1 MLKTKRTTFF
11 LALILIFLPSNSYAR
26 LSGWEYRK
34 EIVIDNTANSNSLI
48 DYQVNLKLRHYQNM
62 SADFSDIRFTY
73 FNYTTNEEILLPY
86 WIESIENFNLN
97 IFNLTNMEEVTVL
110 GE

>member
-1 MLKTKRTTFF
+1 MLEMKRTTFF
-11 LALILIFLPSNSYAR
+11 LFLVLIFLPSNSFAW

-48 DYQVNLKLRHYQNM
+48 DYQVNLKLRYYPNM

-73 FNYTTNEEILLPY
+73 FNYTTNEEITLPY
-86 WIESIENFNLN
+86 WIENIENFSLN
-97 IFNLTNMEEVTVL
+97 IFNLTNMKK
-110 GE
+110 